1 MAQVFKARCLSCHLF
16 NSVRAQTE
24 TQIFVQFRMCK
35 TVHFVTFSQTMSAC
49 LCLLITEFLGD
60 RLQNGL
66 PYAIGLLS
74 CLSCLSVCDI
84 GVLWPNSWMDQDETW
99 RGDRPRPAA
108 TLCYM
113 ETHFPPQK
121 GHSLPICGPC
131 PLWPNSWW
139 LKTPLGM
146 EIGLDSADIVLPKE
160 GHFSAHAYYGQT
172 ARWIKVPLG
181 MKVGLGPG
189 HIVLDG
195 DPASPKG
202 TAPPIFGSCLLWPNG
217 WMDQDAT

>member
-172 ARWIKVPLG
+172 ARWIKIPLG
-181 MKVGLGPG
+181 MKVGLGP
-189 HIVLDG
+189 
-195 DPASPKG
+195 
-202 TAPPIFGSCLLWPNG
+202 
-217 WMDQDAT
+217 ATLC